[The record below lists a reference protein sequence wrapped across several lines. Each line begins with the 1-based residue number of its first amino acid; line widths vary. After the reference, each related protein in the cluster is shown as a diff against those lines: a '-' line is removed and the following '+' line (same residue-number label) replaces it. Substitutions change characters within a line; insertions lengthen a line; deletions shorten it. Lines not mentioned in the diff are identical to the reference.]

1 MSFNQLIKNK
11 NRLQLR
17 FLEETIGE
25 NKDIFFNAYT
35 LTDRLL
41 IEQEVKNIE
50 NKESFLKSK
59 ITEAKKLR
67 EVDIDQLNCIESYMQ
82 HLHKKNLSYE
92 DELLKSFKEKINHIE
107 SKKIESKAKISELLQ
122 KMNHLSGF
130 SEGYKFVVK
139 ENFENLY
146 NINKSLIEKKKLN
159 ADPEAKVCTLPIKRK
174 TIRKVQ
180 NLIISND
187 SNGVPGN
194 YLSGGNKMI
203 YSIVDDNPNTY
214 FEFFKLNEG
223 PVKLVLNA
231 RFSKKD
237 VTNHIEIKR
246 SFTSGASTFVIKD
259 VIFND
264 LGNKTLK
271 SLVGEKSKEFQ
282 ASASSNGTVSIY
294 HLPVECSSISVIL
307 ESSEYTTTA
316 KGLKLFSI
324 GIEKIIFSKIE
335 YENEGE
341 FSSSRIVTPE
351 GLYGMSASSEVFPEK
366 SLSYEEVLSV
376 SSNNGAK
383 REKLD
388 FFENKTKDLL
398 LTQNQNFINYIYS
411 LKRNDNLSIDLNNL
425 LEEKLFVKTNS
436 YLTAIN
442 RKVSPVNYF
451 LKSEGINNSLK
462 VVQPNAFNRSEEK
475 EKAIKIGTISNTG
488 INKIEIPFSL
498 KSFKIE
504 EEDIIL
510 FGNNFELE
518 QIELDV
524 DEDPEDVLIADT
536 SYCINYEDN
545 SIIIMLSA
553 DKKMTVKM
561 LLKPNICEVIL
572 KNEGYYIEVK
582 ESFEYDKKSIS
593 IYCTITDNTE
603 YESIIPKGSK
613 RYFFPK
619 GNLSQ
624 VTLERETEN
633 GWILEEESNN
643 TYKVKSKKAGII
655 SLYDKENQYR
665 VKYKRNKV
673 KKIDESGFE
682 IWAKDGQIKGLY
694 VYPEEVSFND
704 NTSSINE
711 NVKKHLVENQ
721 NIIKGSL
728 KFKAQPVNRPYKE
741 VEFIDGYSEFLNIK
755 KMKKDFVPKI
765 EWFENEIIF
774 TLEKTPYLEG
784 SYLNSIKL
792 YNKFGE
798 ELNSELLNASN
809 TESNVIYK
817 LNRPE
822 EDTSEY
828 SEGYYLEY
836 YYLGET
842 LDEIYK
848 YSVNYKDGIIYFS
861 EVTETKSIISYK
873 YGNLK
878 AEYNIYHE
886 IKNFKFDKKTKTV
899 LVNTEEFSSGNNR
912 IKFLWHE
919 LENESSIEGLEKYYS
934 PIVYSLK
941 LGMN

>member
-11 NRLQLR
+11 NRLKLR

-25 NKDIFFNAYT
+25 NKNIFSNAYT
-35 LTDRLL
+35 LTDKLL
-41 IEQEVKNIE
+41 VEQEIKNIE

-59 ITEAKKLR
+59 ITEAKELG
-67 EVDIDQLNCIESYMQ
+67 EVDIDQLDSIEKYMH

-122 KMNHLSGF
+122 KLNHLSGF

-159 ADPEAKVCTLPIKRK
+159 VDPGAKVCTLPIKRK

-203 YSIVDDNPNTY
+203 YSVVDGNPNTY

-223 PVKLVLNA
+223 PARLVLNA

-246 SFTSGASTFVIKD
+246 SFTSGASSFVIKD
-259 VIFND
+259 IIFND

-271 SLVGEKSKEFQ
+271 SLVGESSKEFQ

-294 HLPVECSSISVIL
+294 HLPVECSSISIVL
-307 ESSEYTTTA
+307 ESNEYTTTA

-324 GIEKIIFSKIE
+324 GIEKIAFSKIE

-351 GLYGMSASSEVFPEK
+351 GLYAMSASTEIFPRK
-366 SLSYEEVLSV
+366 SPSYEEVLSV

-383 REKLD
+383 RERLS

-398 LTQNQNFINYIYS
+398 LAQNQNFINYIYS
-411 LKRNDNLSIDLNNL
+411 LKRSESLSIDLNNL
-425 LEEKLFVKTNS
+425 LEEKLFAKTNS

-442 RKVSPVNYF
+442 TKVSPVNYS
-451 LKSEGINNSLK
+451 LKQEGINTSLK

-475 EKAIKIGTISNTG
+475 EKAIKIGSISNTG
-488 INKIEIPFSL
+488 LNKIELPFSL
-498 KSFKIE
+498 KSFGIA
-504 EEDIIL
+504 EEDILL

-518 QIELDV
+518 QVEIV
-524 DEDPEDVLIADT
+524 NEDPEDVLIADT
-536 SYCINYEDN
+536 SYCVDYEDN

-553 DKKMTVKM
+553 DKRMTVKM
-561 LLKPNICEVIL
+561 LLKPSSCEVIL
-572 KNEGYYIEVK
+572 KNEGYYIELK
-582 ESFEYDKKSIS
+582 ENFEYDKKSIN
-593 IYCTITDNTE
+593 IYCTVTDSNE
-603 YESIIPKGSK
+603 YEKIIPKGSK
-613 RYFFPK
+613 RYFFPE
-619 GNLSQ
+619 GNLSE
-624 VTLERETEN
+624 VILEKETED
-633 GWILEEESNN
+633 GWSPVDESNS

-655 SLYDKENQYR
+655 TLYDREAQYR
-665 VKYKRNKV
+665 VKYKRNRV
-673 KKIDESGFE
+673 KKINESGFE
-682 IWAKDGQIKGLY
+682 IWAKDSQIKGLY

-704 NTSSINE
+704 NTSSIGE
-711 NVKKHLVENQ
+711 NVKKHFVENE

-741 VEFIDGYSEFLNIK
+741 VEFMDGYSEFLNIK

-765 EWFENEIIF
+765 EWFENEVIF
-774 TLEKTPYLEG
+774 TLEKVPYLEG
-784 SYLNSIKL
+784 SYANSVKL

-798 ELNSELLNASN
+798 ELNNQLLTASDP
-809 TESNVIYK
+809 ESSVIYK
-817 LNRPE
+817 LSRPP

-861 EVTETKSIISYK
+861 EATEVSSTISYK

-878 AEYNIYHE
+878 AEYNIYHD

-899 LVNTEEFSSGNNR
+899 SVNTEEFSSGNNR

-919 LENESSIEGLEKYYS
+919 LEDESSIEGLEKYYS
-934 PIVYSLK
+934 PIVYGLK

>member
-11 NRLQLR
+11 NRLELR

-25 NKDIFFNAYT
+25 NKNIFSNAYT
-35 LTDRLL
+35 LTDKLL
-41 IEQEVKNIE
+41 IEQEIKGIE

-59 ITEAKKLR
+59 MLQAKKLE
-67 EVDIDQLNCIESYMQ
+67 EVDVDQLNSIEAYMQ
-82 HLHKKNLSYE
+82 HLHKKSLSYE

-122 KMNHLSGF
+122 KLNHLNGF

-139 ENFENLY
+139 EKFNNLY

-159 ADPEAKVCTLPIKRK
+159 IDTEAKVCTLPVKKK
-174 TIRKVQ
+174 TVRKVQ

-194 YLSGGNKMI
+194 YLTGGNKMI
-203 YSIVDDNPNTY
+203 YSVVDNNPNTY

-223 PVKLVLNA
+223 PVRLVLNA

-246 SFTSGASTFVIKD
+246 SFTSGASSFIVKD

-271 SLVGEKSKEFQ
+271 SLVGEDSKELQ
-282 ASASSNGTVSIY
+282 ATASSNGAVSVY
-294 HLPVECSSISVIL
+294 HLPVECSSISIVL
-307 ESSEYTTTA
+307 ESNEYTMTA
-316 KGLKLFSI
+316 KNLKLFSL
-324 GIEKIIFSKIE
+324 GIEKIVFSKIE

-351 GLYGMSASSEVFPEK
+351 GLYAMSASSEVFPKK
-366 SLSYEEVLSV
+366 SLSYEELLSI

-383 REKLD
+383 RERLN

-398 LTQNQNFINYIYS
+398 LTQSQNFINYIYS
-411 LKRNDNLSIDLNNL
+411 LKRSDSLSIDLNNL
-425 LEEKLFVKTNS
+425 LEEKLFAKTNS
-436 YLTAIN
+436 YLTAVN
-442 RKVSPVNYF
+442 TKVSPVNYS
-451 LKSEGINNSLK
+451 LKTEGINSSLK

-475 EKAIKIGTISNTG
+475 EKAIKIGSISG
-488 INKIEIPFSL
+488 AGLNKIELPFSL
-498 KSFKIE
+498 KSFGVG
-504 EEDIIL
+504 EEDVVL

-518 QIELDV
+518 QIELDIN
-524 DEDPEDVLIADT
+524 ENPEDALNADK
-536 SYCINYEDN
+536 SYCIDYEDN
-545 SIIIMLSA
+545 SIIMMLSG
-553 DKKMTVKM
+553 DKKIAVKM
-561 LLKPNICEVIL
+561 LLKPNTCDVIL
-572 KNEGYYIEVK
+572 KNEGYYIELK
-582 ESFEYDKKSIS
+582 ENFEYDKKSIN
-593 IYCTITDNTE
+593 IYCTITDSTE
-603 YESIIPKGSK
+603 HEKIIPKGSK
-613 RYFFPK
+613 RYFFPE
-619 GNLSQ
+619 GDLSE
-624 VTLERETEN
+624 VTLEKETEN
-633 GWILEEESNN
+633 GWFPEAESNS

-655 SLYDKENQYR
+655 SLYDREAQYR
-665 VKYKRNKV
+665 VKYKRNRV

-704 NTSSINE
+704 NTSNINQ
-711 NVKKHLVENQ
+711 NVKKHFIENK

-765 EWFENEIIF
+765 EWFQNEVFF
-774 TLEKTPYLEG
+774 TLEKVPYLEG
-784 SYLNSIKL
+784 SYVNSVKL

-798 ELNSELLNASN
+798 ELDNQLLSASDP
-809 TESNVIYK
+809 ESSVIYK
-817 LNRPE
+817 LNKPGG
-822 EDTSEY
+822 DTSEY

-848 YSVNYKDGIIYFS
+848 YSINYNEGIIYFS
-861 EVTETKSIISYK
+861 EATETSCTISYK

-886 IKNFKFDKKTKTV
+886 IKNFKFDKKSKTV
-899 LVNTEEFSSGNNR
+899 SVNTEEFSSGNNR

-919 LENESSIEGLEKYYS
+919 LEDESSIEGLEKYYS
-934 PIVYSLK
+934 PIVYGLK